1 MNSLANQARKS
12 FAQLFI
18 LSLATVVMSLYMGR
32 NLPAG
37 LDIFTLQ
44 AGMLGTLT
52 FISLTSM
59 TQVAVCR
66 KVASAETSAEAT
78 AVERRLDR
86 YVPPSHIGR
95 TRKTPLKRSAWT
107 R

>member
-1 MNSLANQARKS
+1 MNSVPNQARKS

-18 LSLATVVMSLYMGR
+18 LSLATVVLSLYMGR
-32 NLPAG
+32 DLPAG
-37 LDIFTLQ
+37 LDLFTLQ
-44 AGMLGTLT
+44 VGLLGTLT
-52 FISLTSM
+52 FVSLTSM
-59 TQVAVCR
+59 TQVAACR
-66 KVASAETSAEAT
+66 KVASTEPVPTSN